1 MNKFSAVFL
10 TALLAAGITMAEDPG
25 AKMVAMERLNSHEF
39 LIQQNTPGEQVNR
52 KVFGAPASSE
62 LSDVLGFKNSYGE
75 LTGNPE
81 KEGKSKTMEMFEK
94 TEEILKNTMEKTLTE
109 GKKMV
114 DYFAQAGKNAVKEAK
129 KELPGALE
137 KTKAMAKITINYIME
152 MMSAVMNMISKS
164 WDKMIGKDESKA
176 QKRERIMDPEDML
189 YDASDSTNTSIN
201 QDDLANTS
209 VSSIKSN
216 AFNALNMEG
225 R

>member
-1 MNKFSAVFL
+1 
-10 TALLAAGITMAEDPG
+10 MAEDPG

-129 KELPGALE
+129 NQLPGALE
-137 KTKAMAKITINYIME
+137 KSKAMAKITINYIME

-164 WDKMIGKDESKA
+164 WDKMIGKDESKV
-176 QKRERIMDPEDML
+176 QKISNNDDELAMKRNSETDL
-189 YDASDSTNTSIN
+189 YDESGYASDSTNTSGKSIN
-201 QDDLANTS
+201 NNYKGAIETLAQ
-209 VSSIKSN
+209 
-216 AFNALNMEG
+216 EG
-225 R
+225 